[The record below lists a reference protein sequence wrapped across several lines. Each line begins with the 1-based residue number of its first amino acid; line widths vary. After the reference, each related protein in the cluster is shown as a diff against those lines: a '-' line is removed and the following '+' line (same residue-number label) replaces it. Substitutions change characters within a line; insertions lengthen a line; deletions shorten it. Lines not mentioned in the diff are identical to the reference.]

1 MKLEGADS
9 TPVTT
14 RALVKDGGLD
24 EILKKIEGIGAF
36 DGPLPALRATKST
49 MAATSKAAARK
60 RGEKPLLIPD
70 LVSVDEHE
78 IGGTGGARII
88 IRANKAKVKL
98 ENVTLPMWIAA
109 NSRIMQELL
118 TTGKLSGT
126 SSISDYLSYTVKF
139 AELLESHTFL
149 SVVVYDSRRKSQHKY
164 GFRWGSDSQLL
175 HTRFL
180 IKRRTLA
187 SSQPELAKFP
197 AGNRPHQ
204 ADLPICRQFNSPR
217 GCQWPNCRFQY
228 VHIVPNC
235 NQSPAPTAC
244 TC

>member
-49 MAATSKAAARK
+49 MPATSKAAARK
-60 RGEKPLLIPD
+60 RGEKPLSIPD

-109 NSRIMQELL
+109 NYC
-118 TTGKLSGT
+118 KLETNEG
-126 SSISDYLSYTVKF
+126 
-139 AELLESHTFL
+139 AANN
-149 SVVVYDSRRKSQHKY
+149 RKTIGH
-164 GFRWGSDSQLL
+164 F
-175 HTRFL
+175 
-180 IKRRTLA
+180 
-187 SSQPELAKFP
+187 
-197 AGNRPHQ
+197 
-204 ADLPICRQFNSPR
+204 
-217 GCQWPNCRFQY
+217 
-228 VHIVPNC
+228 
-235 NQSPAPTAC
+235 
-244 TC
+244 

>member
-1 MKLEGADS
+1 M
-9 TPVTT
+9 P
-14 RALVKDGGLD
+14 
-24 EILKKIEGIGAF
+24 
-36 DGPLPALRATKST
+36 
-49 MAATSKAAARK
+49 ATSKAAARK
-60 RGEKPLLIPD
+60 RGEKPLSIPD
-70 LVSVDEHE
+70 LVSADEHE

-118 TTGKLSGT
+118 TTGRLSGT

-139 AELLESHTFL
+139 AELLESQTFL
-149 SVVVYDSRRKSQHKY
+149 SVVVYDNESRSINTVF
-164 GFRWGSDSQLL
+164 GGEA
-175 HTRFL
+175 TRFL
-180 IKRRTLA
+180 IKRRTLG
-187 SSQPELAKFP
+187 SSQPELPKFP
-197 AGNRPHQ
+197 AGNRSHQ

-228 VHIVPNC
+228 VRIVPNC